1 MPFLLNL
8 GTLSAQAVVLT
19 VFTLVV
25 THLLR
30 EKLTPRARCWIWGLV
45 VLRLCLPVSLE
56 TPFSVFNLFRP
67 STLRTKEL
75 VPLIPEV
82 STQPM
87 ATGVP
92 TPAATRRTD
101 SLPAA
106 PRVVPPAAPVP
117 GSAAPAMLP
126 QRTLLPLPSLPHLAL
141 GLWGLGALLLLGRTG
156 WFALLMHR
164 TVAAAKPESSAA
176 LIAALDQARHVTGVR
191 TPIGIRSIPGL
202 DSPALYG
209 AVRPLLLVPPDL
221 EQRLRPDQLRHV
233 LLHECAH
240 VRRHDIA
247 LNWVMSVLQAIHWFN
262 PAVWFAFSRL
272 RVERELAC
280 DEIALEIAGQD
291 DCEAYGQ
298 TLLQLIASQPRD
310 AASFTPGAIGLF
322 ERHGD
327 LRRRLRHIAEFRPGR
342 RLGLPLA
349 AVIAVSG
356 ALTLTDAQSPAT
368 TNGAAVP
375 ATATQLP
382 PVVPLRY
389 TNSLVAPENRDLFAG
404 GNWAKAPRG
413 SNVLGGVHFEVDGL
427 LQFASKNSVAANRG
441 FRDFVNLSIRTN
453 RYGSVHLLAATAWS
467 SEANRRVAD
476 VIWRYA
482 DGTYRRSPILYGAHV
497 RDFLRRP
504 FEVPHTVSSPLS
516 KCAVSWTS
524 PDAERNKAALRCYRV
539 TLPNPEPSKTVA
551 FLQIQSA
558 MEDASLLVLAVSLDP
573 LEAGKRPD
581 PSPDAEAKDP
591 EWTRHLVVNLIDAGT
606 SNGVPGA
613 AVTAIVSTA
622 TFSVSRPYV
631 ANGSGVADVLLP
643 QETVSAVTLEAS
655 ATNYVTTR
663 LRLAPSPTNALPDSV
678 TIRLQ
683 GGLRIGG
690 RVVSTSGE
698 PVAGATVEAVSFLSG
713 RDPFGRDP
721 WQDTQSKESVE
732 FGRKELRTDENGRW
746 EMGSLPK
753 ALLQRI
759 QINVTHEDFAP
770 SNVESV
776 AANASVQ
783 AALLEGRHEFRLVP
797 AAVVT
802 GIVLGSEGEPV
813 PNATVR
819 VGRLHFQ
826 MTTEGQ
832 TDASG
837 RFRIGGLTPGA
848 TVITARSK
856 ERGGVS
862 QELTISPKTP
872 EVTLRLAKGRP
883 FSGIVM
889 DADQRP
895 LAEVRVVAEPGPPG
909 VTTDLNRE
917 WIEFSTSTGADGS
930 WTWNGGPD
938 AEVRFS
944 FLKDGYSRSK
954 ATVRPGEPATT
965 VLNKPRVVQGVVLDA
980 ETGDPVTQFR
990 VEPRSH
996 SFWNPF
1002 AGRDVTSSEGRFT
1015 LEIDEDEYDQL
1026 SISSPIHE
1034 PLDERMPDA
1043 VDGVVQMTVRL
1054 KKSGDWSGVVVDA
1067 SGRPVASAFVG
1078 ITGEQNHV
1086 VLKAHS
1092 LESVAPSSMA
1102 VTREGGD
1109 FKLSAIRKPWAVVAA
1124 SEEGFGLTPTAE
1136 FQKSHR
1142 IRLLPYGTLQGTYR
1156 GDVDENG
1163 TTSLALMLFAGGN
1176 NPWLGIISGPP
1187 IKVTANGTF
1196 RIEQVPPGNHKLQRM
1211 VLNDGSF
1218 QVVPFQ
1224 DVLVEPGQTTMVE
1237 FEKGP

>member
-1 MPFLLNL
+1 M
-8 GTLSAQAVVLT
+8 
-19 VFTLVV
+19 
-25 THLLR
+25 
-30 EKLTPRARCWIWGLV
+30 
-45 VLRLCLPVSLE
+45 
-56 TPFSVFNLFRP
+56 
-67 STLRTKEL
+67 
-75 VPLIPEV
+75 PEV
-82 STQPM
+82 SAHPVAVVTPPP
-87 ATGVP
+87 TG
-92 TPAATRRTD
+92 TGRAD
-101 SLPAA
+101 LMPAA
-106 PRVVPPAAPVP
+106 PKGVEPPAPVP
-117 GSAAPAMLP
+117 VTPLP
-126 QRTLLPLPSLPHLAL
+126 VTLPRQVILPLPSLPQFAL
-141 GLWGLGALLLLGRTG
+141 GLWGLGVLLILGRTG
-156 WFALLMHR
+156 WFAFRMHR
-164 TVAAAKPESSAA
+164 TVAAAPHESSPA
-176 LIAALDQARHVTGVR
+176 LIAALDQARHLTGVR

-240 VRRHDIA
+240 VRRHDTA

-272 RVERELAC
+272 HVERELAC
-280 DEIALEIAGQD
+280 DEIALEVAGQD

-298 TLLQLIASQPRD
+298 TLLQLIASRSRS

-356 ALTLTDAQSPAT
+356 ALTLTDAQSPAA

-467 SEANRRVAD
+467 SEVNRRVAD

-524 PDAERNKAALRCYRV
+524 PDAEKNKAALRCYRV

-591 EWTRHLVVNLIDAGT
+591 EWTRHLGVNLIDAGT
-606 SNGVPGA
+606 SNVVSGA
-613 AVTAIVSTA
+613 TVTAIVSTA
-622 TFSVSRPYV
+622 TFSVSRQYV

-643 QETVSAVTLEAS
+643 QETVTGVTLEAS

-663 LRLAPSPTNALPDSV
+663 LRLDPSPTNALPDSV
-678 TIRLQ
+678 TVRLQ

-698 PVAGATVEAVSFLSG
+698 PVAGATVDAVRFWSG
-713 RDPFGRDP
+713 NDPLRGS
-721 WQDTQSKESVE
+721 QSKESVE
-732 FGRKELRTDENGRW
+732 FERKQVRTDENGRW

-753 ALLQRI
+753 TLLQRI
-759 QINVTHEDFAP
+759 RILITHEDFAP
-770 SNVESV
+770 SYLESV
-776 AANASVQ
+776 AADASVQ
-783 AALLEGRHEFRLVP
+783 AALLERRHESRLAP

-802 GIVLGSEGEPV
+802 GIVLGPEGDPA
-813 PNATVR
+813 PDATVR
-819 VGRLHFQ
+819 VGRLHY
-826 MTTEGQ
+826 EGTKESR

-837 RFRIGGLTPGA
+837 RFRIGGLKPGT
-848 TVITARSK
+848 TVITARGK
-856 ERGGVS
+856 EHGGVS

-872 EVTLRLAKGRP
+872 EVTLRLTKGRS

-895 LAEVRVVAEPGPPG
+895 IAEVRVVAEPGPAENLL
-909 VTTDLNRE
+909 TSLNRE
-917 WIEFSTSTGADGS
+917 LLDFDTSTSADGS

-954 ATVRPGEPATT
+954 ATVRPGEPATA

-980 ETGDPVTQFR
+980 ETGNPVTQFR
-990 VEPRSH
+990 IEPRSH
-996 SFWNPF
+996 SFWSPS

-1015 LEIDEDEYDQL
+1015 LEVDEDEYDGL
-1026 SISSPIHE
+1026 SISSPTHE

-1043 VDGVVQMTVRL
+1043 VDGVVQMTVRM
-1054 KKSGDWSGVVVDA
+1054 KESGDWSGVVVDA
-1067 SGRPVASAFVG
+1067 SGRPVASALVC

-1086 VLKAHS
+1086 VLKGHS
-1092 LESVAPSSMA
+1092 LESVGPSSMA
-1102 VTREGGD
+1102 VTGVDGD
-1109 FKLSAIRKPWAVVAA
+1109 FKLGAIRKPWAVVAA
-1124 SEEGFGLTPTAE
+1124 LEEGFGLTPAAE

-1163 TTSLALMLFAGGN
+1163 TTSLSLILFAGGN
-1176 NPWLGIISGPP
+1176 NPWLGIISGPL

-1196 RIEQVPPGNHKLQRM
+1196 LLQQVPPGNHRLQRV
-1211 VLNDGSF
+1211 VLNNGNL
-1218 QVVPFQ
+1218 QVVSFQ
-1224 DVLVEPGQTTMVE
+1224 DVLVEPGKTTMVE
-1237 FEKGP
+1237 IEKER